1 MVRKLSHRCGA
12 DELFDYLNLIFRI
25 ADSDLEHK
33 KLREIIM
40 EEDLKTF
47 IHNLPKA
54 ELHIHIEGTLEPE
67 LLFELAERNSV
78 KLPYPSIEAARKTY
92 NFSSLQDF
100 LNTYY
105 QCARVL
111 LHEQDFYDLTRA
123 YLKKIASQNVRHTEI
138 FFDPQTHIAKGVA
151 FETVLNGIIGALQ
164 DGRREPPGI
173 SSELI
178 LCFLRDLS
186 AKSAMNTLRQAL
198 PYKNHI
204 IAVGLDSSEVG
215 NPPGKFREVFDLAR
229 REGFLCVA
237 HAGEEGP
244 ARYIQEA
251 LDILKVVRIDHG
263 VKCQQDEIL
272 MQHLI
277 DAQIPLTVCPLS
289 NIKLGIFDKM
299 RDHNF
304 RYLLERGICVTINSD
319 DPAYFGG
326 YIEENYI
333 ALQEALELT
342 QAQLV
347 QVTKNSFTASFLSD
361 TKKQSY
367 LDEIDGF

>member
-1 MVRKLSHRCGA
+1 
-12 DELFDYLNLIFRI
+12 
-25 ADSDLEHK
+25 
-33 KLREIIM
+33 M
-40 EEDLKTF
+40 EDDLKTF

-54 ELHIHIEGTLEPE
+54 ELHLHIEGTLEPE

-78 KLPYPSIEAARKTY
+78 KLPYTSIEAARKTY
-92 NFSSLQDF
+92 HFNSLQDF

-111 LHEQDFYDLTRA
+111 LYEQDFYDLTLA
-123 YLKKIASQNVRHTEI
+123 YLKKVASQNVRHTEI
-138 FFDPQTHIAKGVA
+138 FFDPQTHTAQGIA
-151 FETVLNGIIGALQ
+151 FETMLDGIAGALQ
-164 DGRREPPGI
+164 DGRREPGI

-186 AKSAMNTLRQAL
+186 AKSAMRTLRQAL
-198 PYKNHI
+198 PYKDRI
-204 IAVGLDSSEVG
+204 IAVGLDSSEIG
-215 NPPGKFREVFDLAR
+215 NPPGKFKEVFDLAR

-244 ARYIQEA
+244 PGYIREA
-251 LDILKVVRIDHG
+251 LDILKVMRIDHG

-272 MQHLI
+272 MQRLI
-277 DAQIPLTVCPLS
+277 DTQIPLTVCPLS

-304 RYLLERGICVTINSD
+304 RYLLERGLCVTINSD
-319 DPAYFGG
+319 DPAYFGS

-333 ALQEALELT
+333 YLQEALELT
-342 QAQLV
+342 RGQLAQAA
-347 QVTKNSFTASFLSD
+347 KNSFTASFLSD
-361 TKKQSY
+361 TEKQHY
-367 LDEIDGF
+367 IDEIDRL

>member
-1 MVRKLSHRCGA
+1 MM
-12 DELFDYLNLIFRI
+12 ENNLKI
-25 ADSDLEHK
+25 
-33 KLREIIM
+33 
-40 EEDLKTF
+40 F

-67 LLFELAERNSV
+67 LLFEIAERNSI

-100 LNTYY
+100 LNIYY

-111 LHEQDFYDLTRA
+111 LHEQDFYDLTQA

-138 FFDPQTHIAKGVA
+138 FFDPQIHIAQGVA
-151 FETVLNGIIGALQ
+151 FETVLNGILGALQ

-186 AKSAMNTLRQAL
+186 AKSAMSTLRQAL
-198 PYKNHI
+198 PYKDHI

-215 NPPGKFREVFDLAR
+215 NPPGKFREVFNLAR
-229 REGFLCVA
+229 RKGFLCVA

-244 ARYIQEA
+244 PEYIQEA

-277 DAQIPLTVCPLS
+277 DTQIPLTICPLS
-289 NIKLGIFDKM
+289 NIKLGIFDRM

-304 RYLLERGICVTINSD
+304 RYLLERGLCVTINSD

-333 ALQEALELT
+333 ALQETLELT
-342 QAQLV
+342 REQLA

-361 TKKQSY
+361 TKKQRY
-367 LDEIDGF
+367 IDEIDGL